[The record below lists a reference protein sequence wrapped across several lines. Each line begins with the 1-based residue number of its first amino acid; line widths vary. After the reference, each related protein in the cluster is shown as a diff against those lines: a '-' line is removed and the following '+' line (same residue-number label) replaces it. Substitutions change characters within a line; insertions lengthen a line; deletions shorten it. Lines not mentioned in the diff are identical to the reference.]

1 MVHNLHKLDK
11 GRDRKRL
18 AKRVL
23 PVEDIDTEADP
34 EISIPKEISPSSLS
48 NLEMVFHKLGLIIE
62 KSLKKNS
69 TQDVDYEKSQKKK
82 AWKELD
88 SNIKTCILNAS
99 SIDGFEK
106 KESPEDSFLTI
117 ISKKPSC

>member
-1 MVHNLHKLDK
+1 MLP
-11 GRDRKRL
+11 
-18 AKRVL
+18 AKDV
-23 PVEDIDTEADP
+23 DTEADP
-34 EISIPKEISPSSLS
+34 DISIPEEISPTSSS

-62 KSLKKNS
+62 KSMDKN
-69 TQDVDYEKSQKKK
+69 TQDVDYRKSQKKK
-82 AWKELD
+82 AWKELE

-117 ISKKPSC
+117 ISKKSPARVLTHLYFEMNEDMTKKISIQ